1 MDWDGPICSGLLGI
15 EVPITPHGRGST
27 GGIHS
32 PNRIRHNRPAW
43 AGVGKERT
51 FETHFLLAYRKQRKA
66 KAAEKPKTKQPAKLK
81 PVEKQTQRKIPVDP
95 ETIRERERIRAKTP
109 KRKESGRI
117 HANKRRSEDKALGKC
132 RDCSLPAIP
141 NQTRCE
147 NCAEKHRVSR
157 RTSDARRRAAARGER
172 AATTDRAGQ

>member
-1 MDWDGPICSGLLGI
+1 MRG
-15 EVPITPHGRGST
+15 VPERIHRGYGFFGS
-27 GGIHS
+27 I
-32 PNRIRHNRPAW
+32 PAW
-43 AGVGKERT
+43 AGIGKERT

-66 KAAEKPKTKQPAKLK
+66 KAAEKPKTKQPAKPK

-117 HANKRRSEDKALGKC
+117 YANKRRSEDKALGKC

-157 RTSDARRRAAARGER
+157 RTSDARRRTAAKR
-172 AATTDRAGQ
+172 AATTDKAGH

>member
-1 MDWDGPICSGLLGI
+1 MRKFSLYLECVAYGNPRVCGGTGAGRRRRRLPEGLS
-15 EVPITPHGRGST
+15 PRGR
-27 GGIHS
+27 
-32 PNRIRHNRPAW
+32 
-43 AGVGKERT
+43 GVGKERT

-66 KAAEKPKTKQPAKLK
+66 KAAEKPKTKQPAKPK

-117 HANKRRSEDKALGKC
+117 YANKRRSEDKALGKC

-157 RTSDARRRAAARGER
+157 RTSDARRRIAAKR
-172 AATTDRAGQ
+172 AATTDKAGH